1 MTGAE
6 GADASAHSGA
16 VPHGPT
22 PIFILSFRQ
31 RDELAEM
38 VERAGWKATA
48 ARRSD
53 GAERRFIASGATVA
67 VVDARGAFDEGL
79 AAVRLLADTAQIN
92 ASALLALVSRNDVAG
107 LDGIFAAGAT
117 HYLASPFGE
126 QEFAQMLRFA
136 ERHAERLAGGY
147 RAAAGRAALLAAEQA
162 SWRWRPG
169 DAHATVSASLAQRLA
184 LPVDAKDGAEGQI
197 RVSRLLRALDHDGR
211 RAARQA
217 VDRLLATGRA
227 TAFAHGGGADD
238 RIAHH
243 LHFDVADDAVVGR
256 IEDIEA
262 LAEQP
267 EPASRDPLT
276 GLDDGHG
283 ARRWIEARLRGRS
296 PDKRGPRC
304 VLLML
309 SISRFD
315 MVNAAFGR
323 GSGDALLQG
332 VARRIERMV
341 AEESPRRRMIARIA
355 GAEFAIGLSAPATTE
370 EAVFLASQL
379 AAAVARPFVSGD
391 HVITL
396 ACRVGVASAE
406 EGDSDA
412 GALLRRASA
421 ALADAKTADAGAVRV
436 LDATGEAATAH
447 ENRLEIDLRL
457 ALDQDEIGLL
467 FQPQVS
473 VTTGKIVGVEAL
485 ARWRHPRLGE
495 LGAVPLFAAAERSD
509 YLMQLSAHVQKKAIR
524 LAAAWPKALS
534 KLRLAVNVTAAD
546 IAKPDFAEQF
556 LAMVDEIGF
565 DRGRLTVEVTESGLI
580 EDLNAAAGLL
590 ATLRAGGLRVAID
603 DFGTGYSSLAYL
615 KALPL
620 DYLKID
626 RRLSQDIAGSARD
639 RVVVRGVIEMARSLG
654 LSVIAEGVETEEQ
667 LSLLA
672 REGCNYYQGFLCSP
686 PISEAMLERLVGRK
700 GDKRV

>member
-1 MTGAE
+1 L
-6 GADASAHSGA
+6 
-16 VPHGPT
+16 
-22 PIFILSFRQ
+22 FILSFRQ

-38 VERAGWKATA
+38 AERAGWKATA
-48 ARRSD
+48 ARRAD
-53 GAERRFIASGATVA
+53 AAERRFITSGATVA

-79 AAVRLLADTAQIN
+79 AAVRLLADPVQSN
-92 ASALLALVSRNDVAG
+92 ASALLVLLSRNDVAG
-107 LDGIFAAGAT
+107 LDAIFAAGAT

-126 QEFAQMLRFA
+126 QEFGQMLRFA
-136 ERHAERLAGGY
+136 DRHSERLAGGH
-147 RAAAGRAALLAAEQA
+147 RAAAGRAALLAAEQV

-169 DAHATVSASLAQRLA
+169 EREALVSGPLAQRLFPGTEA
-184 LPVDAKDGAEGQI
+184 GESVVPI
-197 RVSRLLRALDHDGR
+197 TRLLRALDRDGR
-211 RAARQA
+211 RAAREA
-217 VDRLLATGRA
+217 IERLLSTGRA
-227 TAFAHGGGADD
+227 TAFAHGGESED

-243 LHFDVADDAVVGR
+243 IHFDAVDEAVVGR

-262 LAEQP
+262 IAERP
-267 EPASRDPLT
+267 GPVSRDPLT
-276 GLDDGHG
+276 GLEDGHG

-296 PDKRGPRC
+296 RDVAGPKC

-309 SISRFD
+309 SVSRFD
-315 MVNAAFGR
+315 MINEAFGR
-323 GSGDALLQG
+323 GTGDALLQG

-341 AEESPRRRMIARIA
+341 AEESPRRRMIARMA
-355 GAEFAIGLSAPATTE
+355 GAEFAIGLAAPATAE
-370 EAVFLASQL
+370 EAVFLAGQL

-406 EGDSDA
+406 DGDHDP
-412 GALLRRASA
+412 GTLLRRASA

-436 LDATGEAATAH
+436 LDASGEAATAH
-447 ENRLEIDLRL
+447 ESRLEVDLRL

-473 VTTGKIVGVEAL
+473 VTTGEIVGVEAL

-509 YLMQLSAHVQKKAIR
+509 YLMQLSAHVQKKAVG
-524 LAAAWPKALS
+524 LAAHWPDAL
-534 KLRLAVNVTAAD
+534 KGLRVAVNVTAAD
-546 IAKPDFAEQF
+546 IAIPGFAEQF
-556 LAMVDEIGF
+556 LAMVDASGF
-565 DRGRLTVEVTESGLI
+565 ERSRLTVEVTESGLI
-580 EDLNAAAGLL
+580 EDLNAAAMLL
-590 ATLRAGGLRVAID
+590 AALRAGGLRVAID

-639 RVVVRGVIEMARSLG
+639 RIVVRGVIEMARSLG
-654 LSVIAEGVETEEQ
+654 LAVIAEGVETEEQ
-667 LSLLA
+667 LTLLA

-686 PISEAMLERLVGRK
+686 PVNEATLVRLIA
-700 GDKRV
+700 DKEKKSG